1 MPARLLCPLLFL
13 LALAGCTPDGPAA
26 GPIEDEVEVD
36 AETPARA
43 AALLEADRPWR
54 ASRQMRAFAEANAE
68 LSAENRLLAARAE
81 AGWGEWDRVRDLLQG
96 DAAALDARGQYLLA
110 RALDETGDAGAAP
123 AYQAFLAGADSTDL
137 GIERA
142 AASLRLALL
151 EGGGGL
157 AAAAEEAGVSA
168 DWARL
173 FRAEAQARMGDS
185 AGAEQTAEGLVG
197 AGNAAVQRRAWGVRI
212 GAAEASGDVARAR
225 QLAEQARRRASGAG
239 AHFAV
244 EEGRLALEAD
254 DEGAARDALRAA
266 IAADAAAP
274 PAQAAAGL
282 LRTLDLTAA
291 DHLALAR
298 VDRALGLND
307 RAADHFGAYLDAAA
321 GTPAVRYDHADALYY
336 ADRYEDALAALDGLE
351 SDDARE
357 LRAGALGR
365 LHRADEAAAIYL
377 ALNREKR
384 GEAAAPPLYFAAD
397 AYHQENDEA
406 RARPLYQRV
415 VDEHP
420 GTRWSGLASTRIAG
434 MAFLA
439 EDYAEAARLWDRQ
452 RAGGGDFALQ
462 ATYWAGRAHEA
473 MGDEAGAAERYR
485 RVRQLDRDSYY
496 ALQASEALGEPFW
509 PIPLAADAPEDA
521 AAARRVE
528 QLLRPADVLREAG
541 FPEAAEAAVDR
552 AAAQAGRGQA
562 ARYALGEALVAR
574 GYGDRAIQIGTSL
587 GGGQSAR
594 RLRLLYPFPHRA
606 LITGEAEDNGL
617 DPFVT
622 AALMRQESLFGE
634 RATSHVG
641 ARGLMQLM
649 PATAQSLADSL
660 SIEGWGPDLL
670 YRPEL
675 NVRLGTAY
683 VARNWERF
691 DGSLPAVFG
700 SYNAGPHQV
709 ARWQAFP
716 EYGQEALFTERI
728 PFRETRDY
736 VKILTRNRA
745 LYQGLYG
752 GE

>member
-1 MPARLLCPLLFL
+1 MPPFRLLPAALALSL
-13 LALAGCTPDGPAA
+13 LAPACA
-26 GPIEDEVEVD
+26 SDEPTVARADEEIDVD

-43 AALLEADRPWR
+43 AALLDADRPWR
-54 ASRQMRAFAEANAE
+54 ASRQMRAFAESNPE

-81 AGWGEWDRVRDLLQG
+81 AGWGDWDRVHTLLENETAG
-96 DAAALDARGQYLLA
+96 GEAGYLRA
-110 RALDETGDAGAAP
+110 RALDETGAAGAAD
-123 AYQAFLAGADSTDL
+123 AYRAVLADSSGSDL
-137 GIERA
+137 QREA
-142 AASLRLALL
+142 AALRLALL
-151 EGGGGL
+151 DGDLDRAADSGL
-157 AAAAEEAGVSA
+157 SG

-173 FRAEAQARMGDS
+173 FRAEALARQGDY
-185 AGAEQTAEGLVG
+185 AAAEQAAAALAGSGTAE
-197 AGNAAVQRRAWGVRI
+197 VQRRAWQARI
-212 GAAEASGDVARAR
+212 DAAEAQDDLARAR
-225 QLAEQARRRASGAG
+225 DLAAQARRRVSG
-239 AHFAV
+239 AHFAA
-244 EEGRLALEAD
+244 EAGRLALDAG
-254 DEGAARDALRAA
+254 DEGAAREALRAA

-274 PAQAAAGL
+274 PAQDAAAH

-298 VDRALGLND
+298 VDRALGLNTE
-307 RAADHFGAYLDAAA
+307 AADHFGQYLRTDEGNA
-321 GTPAVRYDHADALYY
+321 AVRYDYADALYY
-336 ADRYEDALAALDGLE
+336 ADRYEEALAALEPLQTE
-351 SDDARE
+351 DARD

-365 LHRADEAAAIYL
+365 LHRADEAARIYL

-384 GEAAAPPLYFAAD
+384 GEDAAPPLYFAAD
-397 AYHQENDEA
+397 AFHQETDDA
-406 RARPLYQRV
+406 QARPLYERV
-415 VDEHP
+415 VAEHP
-420 GTRWSGLASTRIAG
+420 GTRWAGLATTRLAG

-452 RAGGGDFALQ
+452 RAAGDGFALQ

-473 MGDEAGAAERYR
+473 AGDEAAAAERYR
-485 RVRQLDRDSYY
+485 RVRQMDRDSYY
-496 ALQASEALGEPFW
+496 ALLASDALGEPFW
-509 PIPLAADAPEDA
+509 PIPLARDPEPDPA
-521 AAARRVE
+521 TAARMDA
-528 QLLRPADVLREAG
+528 LLRPADVLREAG
-541 FPEAAEAAVDR
+541 FPEAASDAVDR
-552 AAAQAGRGQA
+552 AARQAGSSRE
-562 ARYALGEALVAR
+562 ARLALGEALIAR
-574 GYGDRAIQIGTSL
+574 GYGDRAIQIGTTL
-587 GGGQSAR
+587 GGGTSAR
-594 RLRLLYPFPHRA
+594 KLRLLYPFPHREMIA
-606 LITGEAEDNGL
+606 AEAEDAGL

-649 PATAQSLADSL
+649 PATARSLADSL
-660 SIEGWGPDLL
+660 GVEGWNPGLL

-675 NVRLGTAY
+675 NVHLGTAY

-752 GE
+752 DG